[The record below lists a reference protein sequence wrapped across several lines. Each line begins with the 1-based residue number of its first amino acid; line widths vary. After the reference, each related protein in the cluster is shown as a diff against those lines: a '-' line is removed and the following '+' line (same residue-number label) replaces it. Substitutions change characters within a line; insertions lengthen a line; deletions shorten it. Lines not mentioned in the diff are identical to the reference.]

1 MNKSRAVDGQAP
13 PGDSSIELQTWAPS
27 CTSKASL
34 PQMPAYNIYNIYHH
48 WSWIEIWCLSSSLK
62 VEAMIGVHGLT
73 TVAEDSTGWLQT
85 YFFIVCLL
93 PPVLNADFA
102 SMHHV
107 ASPSYPWLHCTRWL
121 IGVPSKGCF
130 FSPKRARY
138 YVFHLFPMKSSSCI
152 HIISIYIYPL
162 QIAFNVKNVHFEW
175 QS

>member
-1 MNKSRAVDGQAP
+1 MGKRHQEIHPLSFRHGHLLVLQRQVFPRCLHIIYIIYIITDLELRWKT
-13 PGDSSIELQTWAPS
+13 SS
-27 CTSKASL
+27 
-34 PQMPAYNIYNIYHH
+34 
-48 WSWIEIWCLSSSLK
+48 IWCLSSSLK

-152 HIISIYIYPL
+152 HIISIYIYIHYKSHSML
-162 QIAFNVKNVHFEW
+162 FKNVHFEW
-175 QS
+175 Q